1 MRNRK
6 PKKLIEKF
14 VRSYKIKKI
23 ISENIVKLELSALI
37 KTHLVVNISRIVL
50 YQEQVKEK
58 KKILSPSV
66 EINRKKKYKVEKILN
81 KRDRDMRGKPK
92 YLVNQKRYT
101 VKENT

>member
-23 ISENIVKLELSALI
+23 ISENIVKLELPALI

-50 YQEQVKEK
+50 YQE
-58 KKILSPSV
+58 
-66 EINRKKKYKVEKILN
+66 
-81 KRDRDMRGKPK
+81 
-92 YLVNQKRYT
+92 
-101 VKENT
+101 